1 MSEDRELVKH
11 ALQGDRNAFEMLVLR
26 HQQPLF
32 NYLGRLVGERETALD
47 FTQEVFL
54 RAFAKLESFR
64 PEYKF
69 TTWLYRI
76 ASNCVIDHWR
86 KKNIPCLS
94 LDRSSGPDGED
105 AQRQAV
111 DPSLSVVAGLEQAE
125 LRERIE
131 RGLERLPPELRE
143 LFVLRHV
150 SGFSYDEIAA
160 IKGQPSGTVKSRVF
174 QAKETLRR
182 MMEETP

>member
-1 MSEDRELVKH
+1 MFDDRELVSRT
-11 ALQGDRNAFEMLVLR
+11 LRGDRKAFEMIVLR

-54 RAFAKLESFR
+54 RAFASLSSFR

-76 ASNCVIDHWR
+76 ASNFVIDHWR
-86 KKNIPCLS
+86 KKKVPCLS
-94 LDRSSGPDGED
+94 LDRPAKPGQEEICLQAADPGPS
-105 AQRQAV
+105 AA
-111 DPSLSVVAGLEQAE
+111 AGLEKAE
-125 LRERIE
+125 LRDRVE
-131 RGLERLPPELRE
+131 RGLERLPPDLRE

-150 SGFSYDEIAA
+150 SEFSYDEIAE
-160 IKGQPSGTVKSRVF
+160 IKNQPVGTVKSRVF

-182 MMEETP
+182 LMEDMP